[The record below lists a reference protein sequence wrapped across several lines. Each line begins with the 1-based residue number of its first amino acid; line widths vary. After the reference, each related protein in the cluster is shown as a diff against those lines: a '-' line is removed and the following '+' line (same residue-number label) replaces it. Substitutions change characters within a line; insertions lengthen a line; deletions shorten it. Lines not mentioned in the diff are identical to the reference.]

1 MKPKFGIGQKIL
13 MVVVA
18 LLVLFTVGLAVWV
31 GTTSFNNLTRV
42 KQAELERM
50 SQILAEQ
57 VGGIERGMVL
67 VARSFEDNEQ
77 IAREISLITNLGP
90 YYADPGSY
98 FAGDFTGAGTI
109 IDNADQIFTFQ
120 AYLNLIQALQSP
132 LQLNDLSSI
141 SFYMGSPYNVVPSAN
156 PILAFRLSKDAIYVT
171 RFQKKGGLGGYLSYR
186 VSRDRFHPPA
196 RDYFDISTAYSALP
210 EKFFTDNN
218 FASVTSV
225 ENEYISR
232 DWLEAKSVG
241 SQIII
246 KNGIPVIQTWY
257 PVRLLLP
264 HFETWEEEEVVV
276 GVAVVEKQLDAP
288 VVAGL
293 KRQLGLDVGFVQ
305 GGNLLI
311 NSLRFLPNTAS
322 PALGQNSI
330 INFEN
335 ASFYFARQPVI
346 FKQTPNTGLEAIIF
360 SPVSELTRL
369 TQALRSQI
377 VWVSLAAIVA
387 ISVAI
392 YMAIQYL
399 VNRPLGALTHSA
411 RLISAGNLSQRV
423 TVESQDEAGL
433 LGNAFNIMA
442 DQLRELIDSLE
453 SKVEARTKRLEI
465 VASLGERISAILDP
479 TQLLAETV
487 NQIQANFGY
496 YHAHIYLVNE
506 DRTRLV
512 VAAGTGPAG
521 AAMQEK
527 GHHIMLNTPTSLVAQ
542 AARTGHIVNVS
553 NVREA
558 ADWLPNPLLPNTYS
572 EMAVP
577 IVLPTTNQVVGV
589 LDVQQD
595 RIAGLDESDAS
606 LLRSLANQVAVAI
619 NNARLFTQVESALA
633 EAHLA
638 QTRYIGQSWD
648 KARIAAQGAQYHHV
662 KPGTGD
668 LSPDEIIKSKQQ
680 TLTQT
685 QPALISLVG
694 SSNSGQPDGNGP
706 ANPAGADGVHKA
718 MVAPVRLRDKAIG
731 AVQLHALDN
740 QQPWVEQDLEVLEA
754 VVDALAQ
761 TAENLRLF
769 DETRQ
774 RASREQLTRQI
785 TDKVRAAP
793 DVSTIIETGLFELAQ
808 ALQVSRAYVKLNPA
822 PAEPAANSSASS
834 DVVTSEQ
841 VLE

>member
-1 MKPKFGIGQKIL
+1 MKIRFGIGQKIL
-13 MVVVA
+13 MVVVG
-18 LLVLFTVGLAVWV
+18 LLVLFAVGLAVSV
-31 GTTSFNNLTRV
+31 GTTSFNNLTGV

-57 VGGIERGMVL
+57 VADLERDAVH
-67 VARSFEDNEQ
+67 VTRSFEDNEQ
-77 IAREISLITNLGP
+77 IARDITLITNLGP

-98 FAGDFTGAGTI
+98 FAEDFTGAGAI
-109 IDNADQIFTFQ
+109 IDSPDQIYTFQ
-120 AYLNLIQALQSP
+120 AYLTLIREFRSAL
-132 LQLNDLSSI
+132 LFNDLSSI
-141 SFYMGSPYNVVPSAN
+141 SFYMISPYSVVPN
-156 PILAFRLSKDAIYVT
+156 VEPTLALQINKELIYVN
-171 RFQKKGGLGGYLSYR
+171 RFINKGNTSGLIHQLPFNQFR
-186 VSRDRFHPPA
+186 PPTS
-196 RDYFDISTAYSALP
+196 DYFDISTAYSAP
-210 EKFFTDNN
+210 AEKFYSDNN
-218 FASVTSV
+218 FVQILST
-225 ENEYISR
+225 I
-232 DWLEAKSVG
+232 EAKTFPIDLIGLTMSR

-246 KNGIPVIQTWY
+246 KNGIPVIQTWH
-257 PVRLLLP
+257 PVRLPLP
-264 HFETWEEEEVVV
+264 HFETWEEENVVV
-276 GVAVVEKQLDAP
+276 GLAVVEKELDIP
-288 VVAGL
+288 VMDTF
-293 KRQLGLDVGFVQ
+293 KRQLGLDVGIVQ
-305 GGNLLI
+305 GDQLLV
-311 NSLRFLPNTAS
+311 NSLQFS
-322 PALGQNSI
+322 PDNAGPVMGEDGI
-330 INFEN
+330 IDVNN
-335 ASFYFARQPVI
+335 GSFYFARQPVA
-346 FKQTPNTGLEAIIF
+346 FEQNPNTGLEAVIF

-377 VWVSLAAIVA
+377 IWVSVVAIAA

-399 VNRPLGALTHSA
+399 VNRPLGALTNSA

-423 TVESQDEAGL
+423 AVESQDEAGL
-433 LGNAFNIMA
+433 LGATFNIMA